1 MHQENGRTA
10 EEPDPFAERAHARA
24 AHGSTRTMRTTKP
37 HPRLV
42 VSFLTIARAS
52 GTAVIV
58 VGSLVLLQ
66 QVLAS
71 LTSKNILTS
80 LVAMRLGTAVC
91 FILAGV
97 SQRLLLKVPATRAV
111 RRAALAFASAVS
123 LLGLLALV
131 ERLLGWETGIDQL
144 LFRLTR
150 DATQASGGMALMSAM
165 NFLLVGCALLLL
177 DVETPQG
184 HRPAQ
189 LLVIGASL
197 ISVLALMDYTF
208 DAVDTYANMSLPTA
222 LLFLALC
229 VAVLLTR
236 PDRGVIAVLSADSL
250 GGTTA
255 RRLLPAVIGITML
268 VAWLRF
274 QGERAGLY
282 GTELGVAL
290 SATAHVL
297 MLSILFWWTA
307 RSLDRIDRE
316 RGEAEQALRK
326 AYEEIESRVTERT
339 AELAKANEDL
349 RIEAAERGRAEQ
361 AASHLAAIVQS
372 CHDAIIGETLDG
384 TICSWNAGAERIYG
398 YTAEEIMARPVSM
411 LVPPDRAEE
420 TQHLIERLRR
430 GELIE
435 DYETVRL
442 KRDGQAINVSLTFS
456 PVRDAA
462 GKVTGASKIA
472 RDITERKR
480 SEQALQQ
487 ANAVLTGWLRELEKR
502 THETTLL
509 NEMGDLLQT
518 CVTAEEAYAVIAR
531 FAQRLFPT
539 EAGALCV
546 LNPSQNLVEAVAVWG
561 DAPVGERVFAPEE
574 CWALRRGQVHVAD
587 DATSGLLCRHV
598 GAPPGGYLCVPMMGQ
613 GEALGVLHLQYAGT
627 PADVSAH
634 LTETERRLA
643 ITAAGHIGL
652 ALANL
657 RLRETLRI
665 QSIRDPLTGL
675 FNRRYME
682 ESLAREL
689 RRAARNQRKLGT
701 IMLDLDH
708 FKRFNDTYGHEA
720 GDALLRELGE
730 FLRMRTRREDIACR
744 YGGEEFVIVL
754 PEASVEVTWQ
764 RAERLREEFKHL
776 NLQHRGHSLGTVTLS
791 LGLAF
796 FPEHGSTVGDIL
808 RAADH
813 ALYRAKAEGR
823 DRVILAEAQS
833 VAPA

>member
-1 MHQENGRTA
+1 
-10 EEPDPFAERAHARA
+10 
-24 AHGSTRTMRTTKP
+24 MRTTKP
-37 HPRLV
+37 NLRLV
-42 VSFLTIARAS
+42 VLFLTIARAG

-58 VGSLVLLQ
+58 VGCLMLLP
-66 QVLAS
+66 QVLPS
-71 LTSKNILTS
+71 LTSKNILTNLAGMKAS
-80 LVAMRLGTAVC
+80 TVLC

-97 SQRLLLKVPATRAV
+97 SQRLLLKVPTTRWG
-111 RRAALAFASAVS
+111 RRAALAFASVVS
-123 LLGLLALV
+123 LLSVLALV
-131 ERLLGWETGIDQL
+131 QRLLGWDTGIDQL
-144 LFRLTR
+144 LFRLVG
-150 DATQASGGMALMSAM
+150 DGAQPAGGMALLSGL
-165 NFLLVGCALLLL
+165 NFLLVGGALLFL

-189 LLVIGASL
+189 LLAFGALL
-197 ISVLALMDYTF
+197 ISVLALMDFTF
-208 DAVDTYANMSLPTA
+208 DPLDSNPNMTLPTA
-222 LLFLALC
+222 LLFLGLSA
-229 VAVLLTR
+229 AVLLTR
-236 PDRGVIAVLSADSL
+236 PDRGVMAILSADSL

-274 QGERAGLY
+274 QGEHAGLY
-282 GTELGVAL
+282 GAELGVAL
-290 SATAHVL
+290 FATAHVL

-307 RSLDRIDRE
+307 RSLDRIDRG
-316 RGEAEQALRK
+316 RSEAEQALRK
-326 AYEEIESRVTERT
+326 AYEEIESRVVERT

-349 RIEAAERGRAEQ
+349 RIEAAERGRAEE

-384 TICSWNAGAERIYG
+384 IISSWNAGAERIYG
-398 YTAEEIMARPVSM
+398 YTAQEIIGRPVLM

-420 TQHLIERLRR
+420 TQRLIERLRR

-442 KRDGQAINVSLTFS
+442 RKDGQAINVSLTFS

-462 GKVTGASKIA
+462 GKVASASKIA

-561 DAPVGERVFAPEE
+561 DSPVGERVFAPEE

-613 GEALGVLHLQYAGT
+613 GEALGVLHLQYAGP
-627 PADVSAH
+627 PAEVGAR

-689 RRAARNQRKLGT
+689 RRAARNQRRVGA

-708 FKRFNDTYGHEA
+708 FKRFNDNYGHEA
-720 GDALLRELGE
+720 GDAMLRELGE

-744 YGGEEFVIVL
+744 YGGEEFVLVL
-754 PEASVEVTWQ
+754 PEASVEVTWH

-808 RAADH
+808 RAADN

-823 DRVILAEAQS
+823 DRVILSEAQS
-833 VAPA
+833 AAPA